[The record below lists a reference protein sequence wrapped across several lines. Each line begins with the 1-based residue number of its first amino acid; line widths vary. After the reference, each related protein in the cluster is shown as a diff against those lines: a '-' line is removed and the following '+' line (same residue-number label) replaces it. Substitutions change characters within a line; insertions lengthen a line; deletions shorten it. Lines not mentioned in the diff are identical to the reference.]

1 MSERAAEPGRGGQAG
16 SLAAVSPSPYPA
28 ERPTVAAVVT
38 AYHPDERLA
47 AVVESALLSCD
58 AVVVADNTPGDAPS
72 LADELA
78 GPRVTVLRSGHNRGL
93 AGALNAGLA
102 ELPAEAEAVLF
113 LDQDSVLPPE
123 LVSGLVAHLAE
134 DPRIGVVGPTPV
146 DAETGGRY
154 ERSADRHAALDDRPG
169 IITSGMVVRRSC
181 FASVPGFREDFFV
194 DCVDSDFC
202 LRVRRS
208 GSRVVRDANL
218 VLPHSIGSG
227 RDHRIGSLN
236 VRVLHYPAW
245 RHYWIARNG
254 LVLSREFFAGE
265 RGFVLNNA
273 LFMARWLLVTA
284 LFDDRRRAS
293 VPAVL
298 RGLLDGLTGR
308 VSRGYLPAGAE
319 YGSVAKA

>member
-1 MSERAAEPGRGGQAG
+1 
-16 SLAAVSPSPYPA
+16 
-28 ERPTVAAVVT
+28 VAAVVT
-38 AYHPDERLA
+38 AYHPDARLA

-58 AVVVADNTPGDAPS
+58 RVVVADNTPGDAGS
-72 LADELA
+72 LADGLA
-78 GPRVTVLRSGHNRGL
+78 GARVTVLRSGRNRGL

-102 ELPAEAEAVLF
+102 EVPAGVGAVLF

-123 LVSGLVAHLAE
+123 LVRGLVAHLAQ
-134 DPRIGVVGPTPV
+134 DPGVGVVGPTPV
-146 DAETGGRY
+146 DAATGGRY
-154 ERSADRHAALDDRPG
+154 ERGADRHAALDDRPSV
-169 IITSGMVVRRSC
+169 ITSGMVVRRSC
-181 FASVPGFREDFFV
+181 FDSVPGFREGFFV

-208 GSRVVRDANL
+208 GRRVVRDAAL

-227 RDHRIGSLN
+227 RDHRLGPLN
-236 VRVLHYPAW
+236 IRVLHYPAW

-254 LVLSREFFAGE
+254 LVLGREFFGTE
-265 RGFVLNNA
+265 RGFVLANA
-273 LFMARWLLVTA
+273 LFTARWLVVTA

-308 VSRGYLPAGAE
+308 VRRRYLPAGAE
-319 YGSVAKA
+319 YGSG

>member
-1 MSERAAEPGRGGQAG
+1 VAEVENRI
-16 SLAAVSPSPYPA
+16 
-28 ERPTVAAVVT
+28 AAVVT

-58 AVVVADNTPGDAPS
+58 SVVIADNTPGDAPS
-72 LADELA
+72 LAEKLGD
-78 GPRVTVLRSGHNRGL
+78 PRVRVLRSGRNRGL
-93 AGALNAGLA
+93 AGALNEGLA
-102 ELPAEAEAVLF
+102 QVPAAAEAVLF

-146 DAETGGRY
+146 DVATGDRY
-154 ERSADRHAALDDRPG
+154 ERSADRHAALDDRPS

-181 FASVPGFREDFFV
+181 FESVPGFREDFFV
-194 DCVDSDFC
+194 DCVDTDFC
-202 LRVRRS
+202 LRIRRS
-208 GSRVVRDANL
+208 GSRVVRDADL

-227 RDHRIGSLN
+227 RDHKLGPLN

-254 LVLSREFFAGE
+254 VVLSREFFGTE
-265 RGFVLNNA
+265 RGFVITNA

-284 LFDDRRRAS
+284 AFDDRRRDS

-298 RGLLDGLTGR
+298 RGLLHGLTGR
-308 VSRGYLPAGAE
+308 VSRRYLPAGAE
-319 YGSVAKA
+319 YGSVVSG

>member
-1 MSERAAEPGRGGQAG
+1 MSPT
-16 SLAAVSPSPYPA
+16 PYPA
-28 ERPTVAAVVT
+28 ESPSVAAVVT
-38 AYHPDERLA
+38 AYHPDGRLA
-47 AVVESALLSCD
+47 AVVESALLSCT

-72 LADELA
+72 LADKLDD
-78 GPRVTVLRSGHNRGL
+78 PRVRVLRSGRNLGL

-123 LVSGLVAHLAE
+123 LVAGLVAHLAE

-146 DAETGGRY
+146 DAATGGRY
-154 ERSADRHAALDDRPG
+154 ERSADRHAAVDDRPS

-181 FASVPGFREDFFV
+181 FESVPRFREDFFV

-202 LRVRRS
+202 LRIRRS
-208 GSRVVRDANL
+208 GSRVVRDAEL
-218 VLPHSIGSG
+218 LLPHSIGSG
-227 RDHRIGSLN
+227 RDHRLGSLN

-254 LVLSREFFAGE
+254 LVLSREHLAAE
-265 RGFVLNNA
+265 RGFVLTNT

-319 YGSVAKA
+319 YTAARD

>member
-1 MSERAAEPGRGGQAG
+1 MALRI
-16 SLAAVSPSPYPA
+16 
-28 ERPTVAAVVT
+28 TAVVT

-58 AVVVADNTPGDAPS
+58 AVVIADNTPGDG
-72 LADELA
+72 ETLA
-78 GPRVTVLRSGHNRGL
+78 GKLEGTKVTVLRTGHNRGL
-93 AGALNAGLA
+93 AGALNLGLA
-102 ELPAEAEAVLF
+102 RVPEDAEAVLF

-123 LVSGLVAHLAE
+123 LVAGLAEHLADE
-134 DPRIGVVGPTPV
+134 GIAVVGPTPV
-146 DAETGGRY
+146 DAATGGRY
-154 ERSADRHAALDDRPG
+154 ERTADRHAAVDDRPS
-169 IITSGMVVRRSC
+169 IITSGMLVRRSA
-181 FASVPGFREDFFV
+181 FADVPGFREDFFV

-208 GSRVVRDANL
+208 GRRVVRDAAL

-227 RDHRIGSLN
+227 RDHRIGPLN

-254 LVLSREFFAGE
+254 LVLSREFFGTE
-265 RGFVLNNA
+265 RAFVLTNA

-284 LFDDRRRAS
+284 LFDERRAAS

-298 RGLLDGLTGR
+298 RGLLHGLTGR
-308 VSRGYLPAGAE
+308 VDLNRYLPAGAE
-319 YGSVAKA
+319 YRAPRSANLPG

>member
-1 MSERAAEPGRGGQAG
+1 
-16 SLAAVSPSPYPA
+16 
-28 ERPTVAAVVT
+28 VAAVIT

-47 AVVESALLSCD
+47 AVVDAALLSC
-58 AVVVADNTPGDAPS
+58 AYVVIADNTPGVAPS
-72 LADELA
+72 LASKLA
-78 GPRVTVLRSGHNRGL
+78 EPGEDPRVKVLRSGHNRGL

-102 ELPAEAEAVLF
+102 SVPAQAEAVLF

-123 LVSGLVAHLAE
+123 LVAGLLAHLAA

-146 DAETGGRY
+146 DADTGGRY
-154 ERSADRHAALDDRPG
+154 ERSADRHAAVDDRPS
-169 IITSGMVVRRSC
+169 IITSGMLVRRSC
-181 FASVPGFREDFFV
+181 FAAVPGFREDFFV

-208 GSRVVRDANL
+208 GSRVVRDAAL

-227 RDHRIGSLN
+227 RDHKLGSLN

-254 LVLSREFFAGE
+254 LVLSREYLGTE
-265 RGFVLNNA
+265 RGFVLTNA
-273 LFMARWLLVTA
+273 LFMARWLLVTT
-284 LFDDRRRAS
+284 LFDERRRAS

-308 VSRGYLPAGAE
+308 VSRRHLPAGAE
-319 YGSVAKA
+319 YDAG

>member
-1 MSERAAEPGRGGQAG
+1 M
-16 SLAAVSPSPYPA
+16 PA
-28 ERPTVAAVVT
+28 DMPENRIAAVVT

-47 AVVESALLSCD
+47 AVVESALLSCES
-58 AVVVADNTPGDAPS
+58 VVIADNTPGDAPS
-72 LADELA
+72 LAAKLED
-78 GPRVTVLRSGHNRGL
+78 PRVRVLRSGRNRGL

-102 ELPAEAEAVLF
+102 QVPAEADAVLF

-146 DAETGGRY
+146 DVATGGRY
-154 ERSADRHAALDDRPG
+154 ERSADRHAAVDDRPS

-181 FASVPGFREDFFV
+181 FESVPGFREDFFV
-194 DCVDSDFC
+194 DCVDTDFC
-202 LRVRRS
+202 LRIRRS

-227 RDHRIGSLN
+227 RDHKLGPLK

-265 RGFVLNNA
+265 RRSEEHTSELQ
-273 LFMARWLLVTA
+273 
-284 LFDDRRRAS
+284 S
-293 VPAVL
+293 P
-298 RGLLDGLTGR
+298 
-308 VSRGYLPAGAE
+308 
-319 YGSVAKA
+319 